1 MNAAQFVTDLG
12 YPAVALAIFLED
24 FGLPAPG
31 ETVLVAAAI
40 AAGQGELNIFVV
52 AGVGIVAAVLG
63 DNVGFAIGHFGGRR
77 FVLRVGRRLRLGRHE
92 LVNEERLDKG
102 EGFFRRF
109 GAWVIIGARFV
120 EGLRQ
125 FNGILSGI
133 LRVPWARFLFFNVIG
148 AALWVGFWS
157 TAAYYA
163 GDHIAALHRYY
174 RWPAP
179 AAVALLAA
187 AVAVYWVR
195 RGRRGRRSPVGRPG
209 DDETSS

>member
-1 MNAAQFVTDLG
+1 MDVAQLVADLG
-12 YPAVALAIFLED
+12 YPAVALAIFAED

-40 AAGQGELNIFVV
+40 AASQGQLNIFAV
-52 AGVGIVAAVLG
+52 AGVGFVAAVLG
-63 DNVGFAIGHFGGRR
+63 DNVGFAIGHYGGRR
-77 FVLRVGRRLRLGRHE
+77 FVLRVGGRLRLGSHR
-92 LVNEERLDKG
+92 LVTEERMEQG

-125 FNGILSGI
+125 FNGILAGI
-133 LRVPWARFLFFNVIG
+133 LRVPWARFLVFNVVG

-157 TAAYYA
+157 TGAYLA

-174 RWPAP
+174 RWLAP
-179 AAVALLAA
+179 AAIAIVVLAA
-187 AVAVYWVR
+187 VIYWVR
-195 RGRRGRRSPVGRPG
+195 RTHRGRRTGAEPPAPAGS
-209 DDETSS
+209 